1 MVERKVRTDTD
12 TNKYLRFFPEERFQM
27 LNLLYRKKIILRSLL
42 FWKLVGKPP
51 IYWNV
56 RKNIVYKSKSMILL
70 HVPDADCIKEIF
82 KIAGLNAAEF
92 VNRKHMY
99 HCMCGKAEA
108 ILTSGPQKGR
118 PVTFFIIGQ
127 NGKKKWEVQ
136 TYGNTEGV
144 CHKLPEWNREE
155 RCYRCKDSTGYL
167 LVQNG
172 RHYCCDNF
180 QVFNYSPIRI

>member
-1 MVERKVRTDTD
+1 M
-12 TNKYLRFFPEERFQM
+12 
-27 LNLLYRKKIILRSLL
+27 
-42 FWKLVGKPP
+42 
-51 IYWNV
+51 
-56 RKNIVYKSKSMILL
+56 L
-70 HVPDADCIKEIF
+70 HVPNANCIKEIF

-136 TYGNTEGV
+136 MYGNTEGV
-144 CHKLPEWNREE
+144 CHKLPEWNRDE
-155 RCYRCKDSTGYL
+155 RSYRCKDSTGYL

-172 RHYCCDNF
+172 HHYHYENF
-180 QVFNYSPIRI
+180 QVFNYSPIRIQLHINKCEMQIATARIVYEKLGNNKIKICSNDSR